1 LFLRNVRGETVPF
14 FMKGYKK
21 ALPPLEGK
29 GFEGGARELRP
40 VEFPPGC
47 EASDKGPATEF
58 GTQKKPGKGFS
69 QTLGVLN

>member
-1 LFLRNVRGETVPF
+1 MRGETVPF

-29 GFEGGARELRP
+29 GFEGGARELSARLP
-40 VEFPPGC
+40 T
-47 EASDKGPATEF
+47 KGLQQSLW
-58 GTQKKPGKGFS
+58 TQKEKPNRFLS